1 MLRYIASTAIL
12 LRVLI
17 MKDVEFCQMLSVP
30 LLILTL
36 LLLKCITLTD
46 QQIWIHPYIPRKNL
60 TWLWCM
66 ILSIYCYNQFA
77 NILLFLHLYPQGY
90 WPIVF
95 FSCSVLVC
103 FWYQGNAGLVRWICM
118 CSFSSMF
125 WKGWER
131 LVLILQMINGIHQW
145 IHFLLGF
152 FFFFIYSGLFLITDS
167 ISPLVIFLFRF
178 FIPNSVL

>member
-1 MLRYIASTAIL
+1 MDFAMLRYIASTAIL

-66 ILSIYCYNQFA
+66 ILLIYCYNQFA
-77 NILLFLHLYPQGY
+77 NILLFLHLYSTGILAY
-90 WPIVF
+90 
-95 FSCSVLVC
+95 
-103 FWYQGNAGLVRWICM
+103 
-118 CSFSSMF
+118 SF
-125 WKGWER
+125 
-131 LVLILQMINGIHQW
+131 
-145 IHFLLGF
+145 
-152 FFFFIYSGLFLITDS
+152 LFL
-167 ISPLVIFLFRF
+167 
-178 FIPNSVL
+178 